1 LQPGYDHQKGQHME
15 QQLDP
20 DELVSFRELL
30 IANSIQIDAMAMLLI
45 EKGLITKD
53 EFYTKLK
60 QVQTDYQKKNHA

>member
-1 LQPGYDHQKGQHME
+1 MAE
-15 QQLDP
+15 QLDQ

-53 EFYTKLK
+53 EFHTKLK
-60 QVQTDYQKKNHA
+60 QVQMEYKSKGDA

>member
-1 LQPGYDHQKGQHME
+1 MAE
-15 QQLDP
+15 QLDP

-53 EFYTKLK
+53 EFFAKLK
-60 QVQTDYQKKNHA
+60 QVRMEYKSKDND